1 MAIETIF
8 IKPAEQTRALQ
19 ALPPW
24 AQEQRE
30 VDAIKN
36 DPRLVEKI
44 GNSIYEI
51 RKIESGRYVV
61 LTDWCE
67 MQVDVHYLP
76 PADHQ
81 CGPARFELVF
91 HNPVLKD

>member
-1 MAIETIF
+1 MIIETIF
-8 IKPAEQTRALQ
+8 VKPTEQERALQ

-30 VDAIKN
+30 IEAIRN
-36 DPRLVEKI
+36 DPRLQEKI

-51 RKIESGRYVV
+51 RKTASGYVV
-61 LTDWCE
+61 VTDWCE

-76 PADHQ
+76 PIDHQ

-91 HNPVLKD
+91 RDPVLK

>member
-1 MAIETIF
+1 MGIVETIF
-8 IKPAEQTRALQ
+8 VKPTEQQRALQ

-30 VDAIKN
+30 RDAIKN
-36 DPRLVEKI
+36 DPRLQEKI

-51 RKIESGRYVV
+51 LKTESGKYKVV
-61 LTDWCE
+61 TDWCE
-67 MQVDVHYLP
+67 MEVDVRYLP
-76 PADHQ
+76 RVDDM

-91 HNPVLKD
+91 HDPVQK